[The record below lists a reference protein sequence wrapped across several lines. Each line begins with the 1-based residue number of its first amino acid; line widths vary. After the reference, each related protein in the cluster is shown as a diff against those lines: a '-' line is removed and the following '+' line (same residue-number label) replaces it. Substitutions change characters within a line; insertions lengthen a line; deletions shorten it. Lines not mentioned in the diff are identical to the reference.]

1 MFSLTTAAAQQIQQA
16 AGASGA
22 TDLALRIAAKVDADG
37 SLQYGMGFDEPK
49 DEDMRLDLAGI
60 AVVIGGESQEL
71 LADTVL
77 DFVELTP
84 GEFNFIFSE
93 GAASACATDASSSG
107 GCGSSTGCGN
117 GGCAS
122 KGRTH

>member
-1 MFSLTTAAAQQIQQA
+1 MFSLTPAAAQQIQQA
-16 AGASGA
+16 AQASDA
-22 TDLALRIAAKVDADG
+22 TDLALRIAAKVDPDG

-71 LADTVL
+71 LFDTVL

-93 GAASACATDASSSG
+93 GGASACDSQASSSG
-107 GCGSSTGCGN
+107 GCGSTGCGS

-122 KGRTH
+122 NGRTH

>member
-1 MFSLTTAAAQQIQQA
+1 MFSLTTAAAQQIQRA

-71 LADTVL
+71 LAHTVL

-93 GAASACATDASSSG
+93 GSALACASEAATSG
-107 GCGSSTGCGN
+107 GCGSGGCGG

>member
-1 MFSLTTAAAQQIQQA
+1 MFSLTPAAAQQIQQA
-16 AGASGA
+16 ANASGA
-22 TDLALRIAAKVDADG
+22 ADLALRIAAKVDPDG

-49 DEDMRLDLAGI
+49 DEDMRLDLAGV

-71 LADTVL
+71 LSDTVL

-93 GAASACATDASSSG
+93 GSASTCASEAAASG
-107 GCGSSTGCGN
+107 GCGSTGCGS

>member
-1 MFSLTTAAAQQIQQA
+1 MFSLTPAAAQQIQQA
-16 AGASGA
+16 ASTSGA
-22 TDLALRIAAKVDADG
+22 TDLALRIAAKVDPDG

-71 LADTVL
+71 LFDTVL

-84 GEFNFIFSE
+84 GAFNFIFSE
-93 GAASACATDASSSG
+93 GGASACASEPAASG
-107 GCGSSTGCGN
+107 GCGSTGCGS

-122 KGRTH
+122 KGRAH

>member
-1 MFSLTTAAAQQIQQA
+1 
-16 AGASGA
+16 
-22 TDLALRIAAKVDADG
+22 LALRVAAKLDPDG

-49 DEDMRLDLAGI
+49 DEDMRLDLSGV

-71 LADTVL
+71 LFDTVL
-77 DFVELTP
+77 DFVELNP

-93 GAASACATDASSSG
+93 GSATACASEPAASG
-107 GCGSSTGCGN
+107 GCGNSTGCGS

-122 KGRTH
+122 KGHTH

>member
-1 MFSLTTAAAQQIQQA
+1 MFSLTPAAAKQIQRA
-16 AGASGA
+16 ASTSDA
-22 TDLALRIAAKVDADG
+22 TDLALRIAAKVDSDG

-60 AVVIGGESQEL
+60 AVVIGGESQQL
-71 LADTVL
+71 LDDTVL

-93 GAASACATDASSSG
+93 GSAAACGTSESTAGGCGSG
-107 GCGSSTGCGN
+107 GCGSGACG
-117 GGCAS
+117 S
-122 KGRTH
+122 KGRAH

>member
-1 MFSLTTAAAQQIQQA
+1 MFSLTPAAAQQIQQA
-16 AGASGA
+16 ASASGA
-22 TDLALRIAAKVDADG
+22 TDLALRIAAKVDPDG

-71 LADTVL
+71 LIDTVL
-77 DFVELTP
+77 DFVELNP

-93 GAASACATDASSSG
+93 GSATACASETAASG
-107 GCGSSTGCGN
+107 GCGSTGCGS

-122 KGRTH
+122 KGRAH

>member
-1 MFSLTTAAAQQIQQA
+1 MFSLTPAAAQQIQQA
-16 AGASGA
+16 ASASGA
-22 TDLALRIAAKVDADG
+22 TDLALRIAAKVDPDG

-49 DEDMRLDLAGI
+49 DEDMRLDLAGV

-71 LADTVL
+71 LFDTVL

-84 GEFNFIFSE
+84 GAFNFIFSE
-93 GAASACATDASSSG
+93 GSASACASEAAASG
-107 GCGSSTGCGN
+107 GCGSTGCGS

>member
-1 MFSLTTAAAQQIQQA
+1 MFNLTPAAALQIQKA
-16 AGASGA
+16 ASDSGA
-22 TDLALRIAAKVDADG
+22 TDLALRIAAKLDTDG

-49 DEDMRLDLAGI
+49 DEDMRLDLAGV

-77 DFVELTP
+77 DFVELAP

-93 GAASACATDASSSG
+93 GSVSACSSGAASSG
-107 GCGSSTGCGN
+107 GCGSGGCGN
-117 GGCAS
+117 GGCSS

>member
-1 MFSLTTAAAQQIQQA
+1 MFNLTPAAALQIQKA
-16 AGASGA
+16 ASDSGA
-22 TDLALRIAAKVDADG
+22 TDLALRIAAKLDTDG
-37 SLQYGMGFDEPK
+37 SLQYGMGFDEPN

-71 LADTVL
+71 LEYTVL
-77 DFVELTP
+77 DFVELAP

-93 GAASACATDASSSG
+93 IGASACSSEANSGG
-107 GCGSSTGCGN
+107 GCGTTGCGS

-122 KGRTH
+122 KGRAH

>member
-1 MFSLTTAAAQQIQQA
+1 MFSLTPAAAQQIQQA
-16 AGASGA
+16 ANASGA
-22 TDLALRIAAKVDADG
+22 TDMALRIAAKVDTDG
-37 SLQYGMGFDEPK
+37 SLQYGMGFDEPR

-77 DFVELTP
+77 DFVELNP

-93 GAASACATDASSSG
+93 EQASSCATETAVSG
-107 GCGSSTGCGN
+107 GCGSGGCGG
-117 GGCAS
+117 GGCGS
-122 KGRTH
+122 KARTH